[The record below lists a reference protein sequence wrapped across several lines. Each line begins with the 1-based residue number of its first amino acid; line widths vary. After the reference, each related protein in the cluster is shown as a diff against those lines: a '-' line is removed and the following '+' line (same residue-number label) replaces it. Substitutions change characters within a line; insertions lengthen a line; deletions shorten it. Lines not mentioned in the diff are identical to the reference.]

1 MQGINFKT
9 LPLLLALLIG
19 LGLTSGQVLANTDE
33 EQQQAISASQQ
44 LNINQAT
51 EEQLVSL
58 PGIGPAKA
66 SAIIEMRKSQGPFK
80 SLEEVQEV
88 NGIGPAT
95 ASDIQELIIF

>member
-19 LGLTSGQVLANTDE
+19 LGLASGQALANTDE
-33 EQQQAISASQQ
+33 DQQQAISASQQ

-66 SAIIEMRKSQGPFK
+66 SAIIEMRQSQGPFK
-80 SLEEVQEV
+80 NMADVQEV

-95 ASDIQELIIF
+95 ASNIQELIVF